1 MITLAC
7 IFFFQAED
15 GIRDRLVTGVQTCAL
30 PIYKLK
36 KPHKLGLRLGT
47 DHRSTSPPATRATA
61 KSNKAPSTLGILLRP
76 PHLSKLVPHP
86 EGIGRSRADNL
97 LPPSQESK
105 QQVHPGRDLATGGA
119 QQALNDERSTQEA
132 KIGRAHV

>member
-1 MITLAC
+1 M
-7 IFFFQAED
+7 
-15 GIRDRLVTGVQTCAL
+15 GVH
-30 PIYKLK
+30 KLK
-36 KPHKLGLRLGT
+36 KPHKLGLRLDS
-47 DHRSTSPPATRATA
+47 DHHSTSPPATRATA

-132 KIGRAHV
+132 KEGQPNGIV